1 MTKPLRQFWL
11 TLDELPGAATDRRD
25 WMARLGEGFPAA
37 QRYLRKTGRRA
48 TAIDCPS
55 PGGEGCPRAVIRNA
69 AGAFRAVCRS
79 VTGRCDPV
87 ALDSADLDILELDAA
102 RLQQDLAVAFA
113 VQAATAPSRVARV
126 VHLGEHGVAAGFAAP
141 VLLVLP
147 GPGQPLAEEELRY
160 AGLGAERSVVLAPS
174 AASLPASLRSRLS
187 EHGHRVLHLSDIV
200 AIEHGG
206 GLRLVQPVDVLL
218 HDVRAALEARLG
230 AASPG
235 PRVALPPG
243 TTWGQVT
250 LRCTSNA
257 TVICTAPGVSRQMD
271 PGEFGMRSAKNA
283 KPTAAWTFFLL
294 LATKGGVLRIDGAGI
309 LPSVRKQKEALSRHL
324 QETFCIRSDPV
335 SWDPRQQAYVAAFV
349 ARDERQRGEREQW
362 LRDLAQRRRR

>member
-1 MTKPLRQFWL
+1 MTMPLRQFWL

-25 WMARLGEGFPAA
+25 WMARLGEEFPAA

-102 RLQQDLAVAFA
+102 RLQQDLAAAFA
-113 VQAATAPSRVARV
+113 VHAATGHSRVARV
-126 VHLGEHGVAAGFAAP
+126 VRLGEHGVAAGVAAP

-147 GPGQPLAEEELRY
+147 GPEQPLAEEELRY

-174 AASLPASLRSRLS
+174 AASLPASLQSRLS

-200 AIEHGG
+200 AIERGD

-230 AASPG
+230 AAPAG
-235 PRVALPPG
+235 PRVALPAG

-250 LRCTSNA
+250 LRCTSSA

-271 PGEFGMRSAKNA
+271 PVDFDMRSAKNA
-283 KPTAAWTFFLL
+283 KPTAAWAFFLF
-294 LATKGGVLRIDGAGI
+294 LAMNDGVLKIDGSAI
-309 LPSVRKQKEALSRHL
+309 APRVRKQKEALSRHL
-324 QETFCIRSDPV
+324 QDTFGIASDPIV
-335 SWDPRQQAYVAAFV
+335 WDTSQQAYVAAFV
-349 ARDERQRGEREQW
+349 ARDERPRREREQW
-362 LRDLAQRRRR
+362 VRDLAERRRR